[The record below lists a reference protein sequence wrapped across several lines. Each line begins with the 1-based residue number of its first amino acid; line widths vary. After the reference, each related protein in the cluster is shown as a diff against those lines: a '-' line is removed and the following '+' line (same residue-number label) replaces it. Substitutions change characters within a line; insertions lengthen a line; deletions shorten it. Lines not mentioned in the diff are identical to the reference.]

1 MTTAAYRGRK
11 ATNQNIKE
19 IKTSSI
25 NHHYPSQFT
34 HSVTVDL
41 VEEVPLTPQLNDTL
55 ERDISCKSEN
65 ASVMQWKSY
74 PTGETQIKAPYTYGL
89 GCCRDIKLTSSPPF
103 IWLISLQPVCGVEMV
118 GWIKGGH

>member
-1 MTTAAYRGRK
+1 MTPAAYRGRK

-19 IKTSSI
+19 IKTSCI
-25 NHHYPSQFT
+25 KTTITRFT

-41 VEEVPLTPQLNDTL
+41 VEEVPFTPQLKIHSKGGT
-55 ERDISCKSEN
+55 SFKSEN
-65 ASVMQWKSY
+65 ASGMQWKSY
-74 PTGETQIKAPYTYGL
+74 PIGETQIKAPNTYDL
-89 GCCRDIKLTSSPPF
+89 GCWRDIATIPLFSL

>member
-1 MTTAAYRGRK
+1 MTLAAYRGRK

-25 NHHYPSQFT
+25 NHHYPFT

-55 ERDISCKSEN
+55 DR
-65 ASVMQWKSY
+65 
-74 PTGETQIKAPYTYGL
+74 
-89 GCCRDIKLTSSPPF
+89 
-103 IWLISLQPVCGVEMV
+103 
-118 GWIKGGH
+118 GHFL